1 MLWRWDYLIVSMMLL
16 AELSHFG
23 EAVAN
28 GRRRNQRRLSANG
41 RQMVANRRNRLRT
54 TGKKINAARKVNKQR
69 TRTTTNAPKVQ
80 SRIVGGTTTSISTRP
95 YLVQVRRGDNL
106 CGGTLVKDRWVL
118 TAAHCVK
125 SYGASE
131 FTVRAGTSTLDGS
144 DGETRS
150 VTSVH
155 VAPKFTTKKMNM
167 DAALLKLNSSLTG
180 TNIGTISMANYVP
193 KAGAKVQ
200 VAGWGVTKEGGT
212 TASKTLQAIQV
223 NVVRRRKCV
232 LDYRS
237 KATITKYMF
246 CARARNKDSC
256 SGDSGGSVVHN
267 NSLVGIVSFG
277 YGCARSGYPGVYTSV
292 SMIRKWAN
300 NVMAN
305 N

>member
-1 MLWRWDYLIVSMMLL
+1 MLWRWDYLIVGMMLL
-16 AELSHFG
+16 AEFSHFG

-28 GRRRNQRRLSANG
+28 GRLRKQRRLGVRG

-54 TGKKINAARKVNKQR
+54 TAKVNNAARRLNKQR
-69 TRTTTNAPKVQ
+69 TKTSTNAPKVQ
-80 SRIVGGTTTSISTRP
+80 SRIVGGTTASISSRP

-106 CGGTLVKDRWVL
+106 CGGTLIDDRWVL
-118 TAAHCVK
+118 TAGHCVK
-125 SYGASE
+125 GYSASDI
-131 FTVRAGTSTLDGS
+131 TVRAGTSTLDGS
-144 DGETRS
+144 NGETRS

-167 DAALLKLNSSLTG
+167 DAALLKLNHSLTG
-180 TNIGTISMANYVP
+180 TNIGTISMASYIP
-193 KAGAKVQ
+193 KAGAKVH

-232 LDYRS
+232 NDYRS

-246 CARARNKDSC
+246 CARGRNKDSC
-256 SGDSGGSVVHN
+256 SGDSGGSVVRN
-267 NSLVGIVSFG
+267 NTLVGIVSFG
-277 YGCARSGYPGVYTSV
+277 YGCARTGYPGVYTSV

-300 NVMAN
+300 RIMAN